1 MNHDGNG
8 RLNSLTE
15 PGQTPEPS
23 YLSGISYNA
32 AGQATADTL
41 GNGVTEVFRYD
52 TNRMQMTSQKAG
64 TVAPYTNQMNLTYSY
79 QASAGQNGAG
89 TTAGNAGQLMTV
101 SGTINGVSESASYTY
116 DLVGRLVTSNQSTNG
131 VNAQRRFAYDRWG
144 NRTGVWDA
152 VSGGTQIQ
160 SITLQQSGGAP
171 TNRIASVTS
180 GGVTSSYTYDAAGN
194 VTNDGVHSY
203 SYDSE
208 NRLVSV
214 DGGTTAS
221 YAYDQEDRRYK
232 KTVGTSTTHYVWE
245 VGEVL
250 AEHNGSSGAV
260 LVEYVYWGRR
270 AIAKVGG
277 ATTNVLLSDRL
288 SVRLVLE
295 AGGNVV
301 GRQGHLPYGED
312 FGESGVQDKHHFTS
326 YERDSETGT
335 DYAVNR
341 QYAQGAGRFMR
352 VDPKASSARLGVPQ
366 SWNRYSYAHN
376 EPID

>member
-1 MNHDGNG
+1 MHSSNLG
-8 RLNSLTE
+8 RLF
-15 PGQTPEPS
+15 
-23 YLSGISYNA
+23 LS
-32 AGQATADTL
+32 
-41 GNGVTEVFRYD
+41 
-52 TNRMQMTSQKAG
+52 
-64 TVAPYTNQMNLTYSY
+64 NQ
-79 QASAGQNGAG
+79 
-89 TTAGNAGQLMTV
+89 
-101 SGTINGVSESASYTY
+101 
-116 DLVGRLVTSNQSTNG
+116 TSNAT
-131 VNAQRRFAYDRWG
+131 AQRRFGYDRWG

-194 VTNDGVHSY
+194 VTNDGAHSY

-295 AGGNVV
+295 AGGNV
-301 GRQGHLPYGED
+301 Y
-312 FGESGVQDKHHFTS
+312 SGPRKL
-326 YERDSETGT
+326 
-335 DYAVNR
+335 NR
-341 QYAQGAGRFMR
+341 N
-352 VDPKASSARLGVPQ
+352 L
-366 SWNRYSYAHN
+366 
-376 EPID
+376 